1 MPTIVKPTTP
11 GAPEFSPGHLRAARD
26 RAGLTRVALGC
37 RIGRNAATV
46 KRYELGDT
54 LPSAHVLGALA
65 HVLRCP
71 VDAFFAVPE
80 GASSTSDA

>member
-11 GAPEFSPGHLRAARD
+11 GAPEFSPDHLRAARS
-26 RAGLTRVALGC
+26 RAGLTRVVVGV

-46 KRYELGDT
+46 KRYELGET

-65 HVLRCP
+65 HVLCCR
-71 VDAFFAVPE
+71 VDDFFAVPRGE
-80 GASSTSDA
+80 